1 LGVKKQKI
9 QEGSNGNKKMILL
22 LIGNTFNYT
31 FNETGSYNFSVDG
44 YPNMRITI
52 TVK

>member
-1 LGVKKQKI
+1 LGVKKQI
-9 QEGSNGNKKMILL
+9 TQEGSNGNKKMILL

-31 FNETGSYNFSVDG
+31 FNETGRYNFNVDG